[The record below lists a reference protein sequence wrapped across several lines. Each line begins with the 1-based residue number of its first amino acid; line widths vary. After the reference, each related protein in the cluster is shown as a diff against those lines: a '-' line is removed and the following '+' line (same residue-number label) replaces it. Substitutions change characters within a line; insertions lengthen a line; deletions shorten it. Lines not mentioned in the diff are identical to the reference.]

1 MVVIESRDP
10 GHVMLRSTGRG
21 RRSPWAYGPASRL
34 VNAACRT
41 AAAVFC
47 AGLLLCGTA
56 ADANAAKL
64 LALGDSLTAGLGLS
78 PDQGFTT
85 RLQAAL
91 QAGGYKVDVINA
103 GISGDTTAGGLAR
116 LDWALA
122 DHPDFALVELGA
134 NDALRGIDP
143 KETRANLDQILAR
156 LQAAHVKILL
166 CGMIAL
172 RNWGPDYAHD
182 FDGIFPSLA
191 QKYGVPLYP
200 FFLDG
205 VALDPKLNQQDML
218 HPNAEGV
225 DVIVKKLL
233 PQVEALV
240 GKSG

>member
-1 MVVIESRDP
+1 MVVGESQ
-10 GHVMLRSTGRG
+10 GSGRG
-21 RRSPWAYGPASRL
+21 GRQRSPWAYGPALRL
-34 VNAACRT
+34 VNAGHRA

-47 AGLLLCGTA
+47 AALLLVA
-56 ADANAAKL
+56 AAPAVAAPKL
-64 LALGDSLTAGLGLS
+64 LALGDSLTAGLGLA
-78 PDQGFTT
+78 PEQGFTT

-91 QAGGYKVDVINA
+91 RADGHQIDVINA

-166 CGMIAL
+166 CGMLAL
-172 RNWGPDYAHD
+172 DNWGPEYARD
-182 FDGIFPSLA
+182 FEGIYPALA
-191 QKYGVPLYP
+191 AKYAVPLYP

-205 VALDPKLNQQDML
+205 VALDPKLNQADML
-218 HPNAEGV
+218 HPNPAGV
-225 DVIVKKLL
+225 DIIVRRLL
-233 PQVEALV
+233 PAVEKLV
-240 GKSG
+240 GTGG